1 MNKMVNG
8 VLALLTFAVLSCDL
22 LNQVGSGVSES
33 ATSVKEN
40 GESDKKE
47 GKTNRKDSAVTGKKV
62 LGANKKA
69 DVAADKIK
77 ALQNSTTGNKQG
89 GSVSNSNAAPSVLGT
104 ADEDDDPADDEDE
117 LSIGDFEIDPN
128 EDKQEEEDQGE
139 SIQVER
145 VANGGSF
152 NVTEDLHGP
161 SQP

>member
-47 GKTNRKDSAVTGKKV
+47 GKTNRKDGAVTGKKV
-62 LGANKKA
+62 LDANKKA
-69 DVAADKIK
+69 DVAADRTK

-104 ADEDDDPADDEDE
+104 DDDYDPADDEDE
-117 LSIGDFEIDPN
+117 LSVDAFEIDPN

-139 SIQVER
+139 SIQVES